1 LIPTASNK
9 HTEDLESI
17 TASLGFG
24 EDADMG
30 SAAAAP
36 QGLPHVDDAEFLEL
50 LIASERVSEWVD
62 GIRKT
67 VGKPG

>member
-1 LIPTASNK
+1 
-9 HTEDLESI
+9 
-17 TASLGFG
+17 
-24 EDADMG
+24 MG